1 MERKNNTGKYL
12 VAGLGVGA
20 FIGTM
25 AYYIHNKKKK
35 EQVDTEKEV
44 IKFIENVYGIDLTNE
59 KEQYIDFSNPEEF
72 ANYEERY
79 IELPKSK

>member
-1 MERKNNTGKYL
+1 MERKNNTAKYL

-59 KEQYIDFSNPEEF
+59 KEQYIDFSNPEEL

-79 IELPKSK
+79 IWF